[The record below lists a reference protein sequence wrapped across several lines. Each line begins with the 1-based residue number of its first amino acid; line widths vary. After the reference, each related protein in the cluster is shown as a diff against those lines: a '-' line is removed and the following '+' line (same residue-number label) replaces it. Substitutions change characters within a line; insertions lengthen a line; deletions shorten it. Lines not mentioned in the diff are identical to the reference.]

1 MHPCADGCEVREHKL
16 ATPCANTC
24 VCAGRSVFGKRL
36 KVHRGGAGHFKP
48 KHGECPGLIA
58 EHGQAGVTPS
68 SCARNAAWLSGL
80 AVCWPRRPAPSQSCM
95 RAAWW
100 HANAWLP
107 TCVCAD
113 SIATFATPTPKLG
126 SRGCIE
132 KNAPA
137 GITPPPPSMQLA
149 LTELAHSTPMKPF
162 SRIAMP
168 RSHARGTPRG
178 VRPL

>member
-36 KVHRGGAGHFKP
+36 KVHRGCDGHFKP

-68 SCARNAAWLSGL
+68 SCVRNAAWLSGL
-80 AVCWPRRPAPSQSCM
+80 AVCWPRRPPIVCVC
-95 RAAWW
+95 AAWW

-113 SIATFATPTPKLG
+113 SIATLATPTPKLG
-126 SRGCIE
+126 SRGRIE
-132 KNAPA
+132 NCTS
-137 GITPPPPSMQLA
+137 GNHTTTTLHG
-149 LTELAHSTPMKPF
+149 TSTNRTCSPHPMKPF

-168 RSHARGTPRG
+168 CSHARGTPRG